1 MPDALD
7 TMTEEG
13 GAPAAPARRPIPG
26 QQAAAILMLLFSEEQ
41 AAEILARLEPE
52 EVRQLSEMMYTVA
65 NIGAED
71 INEVLDMFIDKARNR
86 TMLGYKA
93 EEQIEGMLK
102 RALGDRRAE
111 TMLTKIAPKKAGG
124 GLEALKWMDPVEIA
138 LLVEHEHPQIAAVVL
153 SFLKPEIAAN
163 VLQLLPPETQEDVV
177 FRLATLGPVSPEAV
191 ETIEALLVSQGGA
204 PRGGG
209 GSASA
214 SGGTSDAA
222 AIMNIINKRES
233 QRIIK
238 AVTKRDKDIAR
249 RIEDE
254 MFVFADLIRLDA
266 KDLGT
271 LVRGLESKLLVPA
284 LKGAEDKLRDKM
296 FGCMS
301 SRAAQSI
308 ADEIADRGPMPMSE
322 VIEAQRAVIQVA
334 KRMADAGDIVIG
346 GGGDEYV

>member
-1 MPDALD
+1 MLDSLLDQLARQRGIGDAYHNYRGELLHISRD
-7 TMTEEG
+7 TKT
-13 GAPAAPARRPIPG
+13 
-26 QQAAAILMLLFSEEQ
+26 AIL
-41 AAEILARLEPE
+41 AAMGC
-52 EVRQLSEMMYTVA
+52 S
-65 NIGAED
+65 
-71 INEVLDMFIDKARNR
+71 
-86 TMLGYKA
+86 
-93 EEQIEGMLK
+93 
-102 RALGDRRAE
+102 
-111 TMLTKIAPKKAGG
+111 
-124 GLEALKWMDPVEIA
+124 
-138 LLVEHEHPQIAAVVL
+138 
-153 SFLKPEIAAN
+153 
-163 VLQLLPPETQEDVV
+163 
-177 FRLATLGPVSPEAV
+177 
-191 ETIEALLVSQGGA
+191 
-204 PRGGG
+204 
-209 GSASA
+209 
-214 SGGTSDAA
+214 TSDAA

-322 VIEAQRAVIQVA
+322 VLEAQRAVIQVA